1 MQKLSSIIK
10 SHSLIFAFIAFILRK
25 QIRKNIAEV
34 FVKKCLPM
42 LSSRS
47 FIVSGLKFIYQI
59 LHLGL

>member
-1 MQKLSSIIK
+1 MQKLSSLIK
-10 SHSLIFAFIAFILRK
+10 SHSFIFAFIAFILRK
-25 QIRKNIAEV
+25 QIRENIAEV